1 MDSGVCFL
9 DIDGVVNILNIEYKD
24 NKFYTKFFF
33 PEDKKV
39 NNTQALLW
47 ISKLCLEYNLDIII
61 ASSWSR
67 ICSLEELEE
76 ILYNSGLVRE
86 VKIVGT
92 IGRKERNV
100 EINKIVDS
108 ANLNENYV
116 ILDDE
121 EGYYRDDLN
130 LQKHL
135 ILCNGVYGFGF
146 DKFIEAKEFLQNI
159 QKDKSRVRNL

>member
-47 ISKLCLEYNLDIII
+47 ISKLCLEHNLDIII

-67 ICSLEELEE
+67 TCSLEELAE

-135 ILCNGVYGFGF
+135 ILCNGVYVLAS
-146 DKFIEAKEFLQNI
+146 I
-159 QKDKSRVRNL
+159 NLLKPKNFFKIFKKINQE

>member
-1 MDSGVCFL
+1 MNNGICFL
-9 DIDGVVNILNIEYKD
+9 DIDGVVNTLNIEYKEK
-24 NKFYTKFFF
+24 KFYTKYFF

-47 ISKLCLEYNLDIII
+47 ISRLCLEHNLNIII
-61 ASSWSR
+61 TSIWSR
-67 ICSLEELEE
+67 TCSQEGLAE
-76 ILYNSGLVRE
+76 ILYNSGLVSE
-86 VKIVGT
+86 VKVVGT
-92 IGRKERNV
+92 IGSKERNIGIN
-100 EINKIVDS
+100 EIIDGE
-108 ANLNENYV
+108 NLNENYV

-146 DKFIEAKEFLQNI
+146 DKYLEAKEFLQNV
-159 QKDKSRVRNL
+159 QKDKSRVRKL

>member
-1 MDSGVCFL
+1 MDNGICFL

-24 NKFYTKFFF
+24 KKFYTRYFF

-47 ISKLCLEYNLDIII
+47 ISKLCLEHNLDIII

-67 ICSLEELEE
+67 TCSQEELAE
-76 ILYNSGLVRE
+76 ILYSSGLVRE

-92 IGRKERNV
+92 IGSKERNI
-100 EINKIVDS
+100 EINKIIDS
-108 ANLNENYV
+108 ANLIENYV

-159 QKDKSRVRNL
+159 QKDKSRVRSL